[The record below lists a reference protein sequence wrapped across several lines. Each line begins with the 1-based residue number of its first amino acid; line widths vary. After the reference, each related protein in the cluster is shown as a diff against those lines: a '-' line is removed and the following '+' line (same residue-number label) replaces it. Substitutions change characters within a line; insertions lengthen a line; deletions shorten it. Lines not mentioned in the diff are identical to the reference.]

1 MNINKWIESMTN
13 EERIRLAEQFDRIC
27 EVSLSLLAG
36 TASRSTNPETR
47 RSAASDPALSPWA
60 RERLAGD
67 PDVSVRRTIA
77 ERSDLPPALIERLEV
92 DPDPSVR
99 AALRDSRAAKR

>member
-67 PDVSVRRTIA
+67 PDPSVRAAIA
-77 ERSDLPPALIERLEV
+77 LRSDLPPSLEERLAV
-92 DPDPSVR
+92 DLDQTVRDVISERR
-99 AALRDSRAAKR
+99 AAQR